1 MLGVQG
7 VESYNKTGLE
17 KLLVARLKEV
27 FSGRHKKAD
36 VAAMI
41 KYFEKKREQL
51 GVEPGDHLY
60 VRLRGRNP
68 PPSDYFERPAVG
80 RPRAGLTKEAAY
92 RTYAPRENPWLN
104 YFKTNFARVKAA
116 NPGMASKDIMREV
129 ARQYKGGDKP
139 ALKRKGARQKGA
151 ERRRAIAKSN
161 KEFIEV
167 QEAIKR
173 KPKRVNKYERML
185 QSGQFSEREVE
196 RERQRD
202 LRKKR
207 EAQEE
212 VLGLRRSDRITRG
225 YDRRER
231 FVSAGQE
238 TASRQRASRAEQSR
252 MAEREAREEPPRRS
266 TRARARP
273 EAYDDDW
280 TGRGYYDDFY

>member
-1 MLGVQG
+1 M
-7 VESYNKTGLE
+7 KI
-17 KLLVARLKEV
+17 LVARLKEV
-27 FSGRHKKAD
+27 FGGRHKKAD

-41 KYFEKKREQL
+41 RYFEKKREQL
-51 GVEPGDHLY
+51 GVGPGDHLY
-60 VRLRGRNP
+60 VSLRGRNP

-92 RTYAPRENPWLN
+92 GKYAPRENPWLK
-104 YFKTNFARVKAA
+104 YFKANFARVKAA

-139 ALKRKGARQKGA
+139 ALKRRGARQKGA

-196 RERQRD
+196 REPA
-202 LRKKR
+202 K
-207 EAQEE
+207 
-212 VLGLRRSDRITRG
+212 GST
-225 YDRRER
+225 ER
-231 FVSAGQE
+231 A
-238 TASRQRASRAEQSR
+238 
-252 MAEREAREEPPRRS
+252 
-266 TRARARP
+266 
-273 EAYDDDW
+273 
-280 TGRGYYDDFY
+280 